1 MPAAGTGARGGGIS
15 GRSAGA
21 NRIGKATYDDVF
33 VSCGDCM
40 KIEDLEAF
48 VAVVHTQS
56 ISAAA
61 EALALTQPSIT
72 RRVQSLEEA
81 LGQELL
87 DRNTKPPKPN
97 ATGRQV
103 YEQCRAVLREVEL
116 LRALATDDSRPTGGL
131 RLALP
136 QGLGDLVLP
145 QALASLRAQWPE
157 LAVQVSTGWASPLMQ
172 RIDQGELDAVT
183 VLLPAG
189 HALPKG
195 LLGQSLGTLRLVVV
209 GRAGSTAGLGK
220 ARPKLADCAPLGWV
234 LNPDGCG
241 FRAGLQRALAAQ
253 GLAMQVRLETFGREL
268 QLQLVADGL
277 GLGLVPEPLLAASAW
292 REQLEIVPLADF
304 KPLVEL
310 WLVQGRQL
318 GKLQTPVAEFA
329 AVTARALGLGA
340 AAKVVRKRA

>member
-1 MPAAGTGARGGGIS
+1 
-15 GRSAGA
+15 
-21 NRIGKATYDDVF
+21 
-33 VSCGDCM
+33 M

-61 EALALTQPSIT
+61 EALSLTQPSIT

-81 LGQELL
+81 LGHALL
-87 DRNTKPPKPN
+87 DRSTKPPKPN

-103 YEQCRAVLREVEL
+103 YEQCRAVLREVDT
-116 LRALATDDSRPTGGL
+116 LRALAAHDSRPTGGL

-145 QALASLRAQWPE
+145 TALARLRTQWPE
-157 LAVQVSTGWASPLMQ
+157 LAVQVSTGWAQPLMQ
-172 RIDQGELDAVT
+172 RIDQGELDAVM
-183 VLLPAG
+183 VLLGAG

-195 LLGQSLGTLRLVVV
+195 LEGRSLGSLRLVVV
-209 GRAGSTAGLGK
+209 GAQGTVAGLSR

-241 FRAGLQRALAAQ
+241 FRAGLQRALASQ

-292 REQLEIVPLADF
+292 RAQLEIVPVADF
-304 KPLVEL
+304 KPMVEL
-310 WLVQGRQL
+310 WLVHSRQL
-318 GKLQTPVAEFA
+318 GKLAAPVTDFA
-329 AVTARALGLGA
+329 SLTAQALGLGSGARA
-340 AAKVVRKRA
+340 ALKRA